1 MKFVSIR
8 DFGNKAAAIHKALKT
23 EHEIVLTCNGKPF
36 AILVEADEDTF
47 EEKLA
52 VLRRARARA
61 VLDRI
66 RARAKERGLDKLTME
81 EIDAEIPQAPRER
94 QNGRSH
100 PTV

>member
-52 VLRRARARA
+52 VLRRSRARA
-61 VLDRI
+61 VLDRNPPV
-66 RARAKERGLDKLTME
+66 RLPVPL
-81 EIDAEIPQAPRER
+81 PQAVEASA
-94 QNGRSH
+94 QCA
-100 PTV
+100 